1 MVTLFSGILILGILV
16 FVHEFGHF
24 TVAKLCGVKV
34 LKFSLGFGP
43 KLLSRKWG
51 ETEYMISAFPLG
63 GFVQMLGEGGGE
75 EGETVELSE
84 ADRQRSFAHKPLRK
98 RIAIVAAGPLMNL
111 ALPFLLLPISFMVGV
126 NVPRYLDGPPCAG
139 YVIPGS
145 EAEQVGFQAGDC
157 IVSVNGDQVETW
169 NDSFQTMVSHAGA
182 PLELLI
188 DRAGSS
194 TVLTLG
200 SERDDLEE
208 LSLERLGLLPP
219 RTALIGSVSEGYPA
233 ARAGV
238 EPGDRILAINQ
249 QPVSSWYDVR
259 PLVLAAGGAELH
271 LLLERNG
278 QQLELTMTPEKGD
291 SGDGDYIVGVS
302 PEEMVV
308 FKRYSLGKAIEA
320 GYRQTLDLIQ
330 LTLVFIQK
338 LFSGQVSAK
347 NIGGPIMIF
356 QVAGQAMQTGF
367 STVLTFMAFISIQLG
382 ILNLLPVPVLDGG
395 HLFFY
400 SFELI
405 FRRPLSMRVRE
416 LLQQLGLAMIVLLM
430 VFAFYNDFVK
440 FQLFEYLFGWLK
452 GG

>member
-1 MVTLFSGILILGILV
+1 MVTLFSGILILGVLV

-43 KLLSRKWG
+43 KLVSYSWG
-51 ETEYMISAFPLG
+51 ETEYMISAIPLG
-63 GFVQMLGEGGGE
+63 GYVQMLGEGGGE
-75 EGETVELSE
+75 EGETAELSE
-84 ADRQRSFAHKPLRK
+84 ADRLRSFAHKPLHK

-145 EAEQVGFQAGDC
+145 EAEQIGFQAGDC

-169 NDSFQTMVSHAGA
+169 NDSFQTMVSHVGP

-188 DRAGSS
+188 ERAGTSV
-194 TVLTLG
+194 VLKVA
-200 SERDDLEE
+200 SARDDLEE
-208 LSLERLGLLPP
+208 LSLERLGLMPP
-219 RTALIGSVSEGYPA
+219 RAAVIGSVADNYPA

-238 EPGDRILAINQ
+238 KPGDRILSINQ

-259 PLVLAAGGAELH
+259 PLVLASAGSALQ
-271 LLLERNG
+271 LLLERDG
-278 QQLELTMTPEKGD
+278 QQLELTMTPEKGET
-291 SGDGDYIVGVS
+291 GDGDYIVGVS
-302 PEEMVV
+302 PEQMVV

-400 SFELI
+400 SFEAI

-416 LLQQLGLAMIVLLM
+416 LLQQFGLVLIVLLM

-440 FQLFEYLFGWLK
+440 FQLFEYLFGWLR